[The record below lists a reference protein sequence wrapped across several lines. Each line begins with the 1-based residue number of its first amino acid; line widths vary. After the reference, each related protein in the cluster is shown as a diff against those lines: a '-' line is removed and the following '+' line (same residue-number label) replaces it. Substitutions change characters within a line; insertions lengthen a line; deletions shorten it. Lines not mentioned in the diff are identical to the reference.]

1 MKINTDN
8 PNALSGVGTAA
19 AQKPQTVQ
27 PGQEG
32 FSDIFARQLAGT
44 SQAADQAA
52 IASVPGLSTAS
63 LASLVA
69 VQKASKT
76 AETAS
81 TESAVMNSMDNLLT
95 QWETYAGQLSGSA
108 GGLKNADGV
117 LSRITD
123 GVKKLKEDNPTLSAT
138 HPGLSSMVDQLEVM
152 AVTERIKFNRGDYS

>member
-1 MKINTDN
+1 MKINTNN
-8 PNALSGVGTAA
+8 PSALTGVGTAA
-19 AQKPQTVQ
+19 TQTSTAVQ

-32 FSDIFARQLAGT
+32 FSDIFARELAVSNQG
-44 SQAADQAA
+44 ADSSAVSSTA
-52 IASVPGLSTAS
+52 GLSTAS
-63 LASLVA
+63 LAGLMA

-81 TESAVMNSMDNLLT
+81 SESAVMNSMDSLLT

-117 LSRITD
+117 LSSITD